1 MSSTLILI
9 LSFAKIRYSIFEKN
23 KKFLTFYMF
32 LGKEHKN
39 AMVVSAILF
48 MLFVIR
54 RIVCINSLYII

>member
-1 MSSTLILI
+1 
-9 LSFAKIRYSIFEKN
+9 
-23 KKFLTFYMF
+23 MF

-54 RIVCINSLYII
+54 RIVCINSLYIIWIVLDKDKELVFTGGYSL